1 MNINKIK
8 CQVLHF
14 DQKNP
19 MHRYRFGAQWLES
32 CMEENDLGVLVDSQ
46 LSMSQQYAQM
56 AKKASGDPSSMRI
69 SIVTGT
75 RED

>member
-1 MNINKIK
+1 
-8 CQVLHF
+8 
-14 DQKNP
+14 
-19 MHRYRFGAQWLES
+19 
-32 CMEENDLGVLVDSQ
+32 MEENDLGVLVDSQ